1 MRAEM
6 FKVEPFSYIEFRE
19 VQIFKAV
26 NNHATA
32 FIKGILDK
40 DTDENLL
47 ERMSPNE
54 VVTIR
59 AYSYNGEEMVIFK
72 GLICKIALST
82 DDGLKSLEVQASSHT
97 CLMDIK
103 KNICIF
109 QNTEQTFSEIAKY
122 MGGKDRA
129 RVICTKGKEQNIGG
143 IVVQYQETDWEFL
156 KRLASK
162 LNTTLVADCINGRIS
177 FSFGPPKSA
186 KKELHEFTSYS
197 VRNLKEYYDQINT
210 GREECRE
217 SDTFSL
223 MVKTRELLDLCDL
236 VLISGREY
244 YVKSVE
250 CQLDRNEL
258 VNSYEL
264 VTIGGMKVS
273 EVFNSEISGISLEGA
288 VDQVQ
293 QDRIRIRFPQDA
305 DQPCVWFPYVTAY
318 SSPDG
323 TGWYCMP
330 EVGDAVRVYFCDSD
344 ERHAVAINMIHL
356 TCDIRENPDIKYIR
370 SSYGKE
376 IRFEPS
382 ALRMTNNKGIS
393 IILDDKRGITL
404 KSSADIVGLAEG
416 DVWLHGGKEMQI
428 IGDKGVTVRQGDNK
442 IEIKDGINQT
452 AKTITQK

>member
-82 DDGLKSLEVQASSHT
+82 DDGLKNLEVQASSHT

-186 KKELHEFTSYS
+186 KKEPHEF
-197 VRNLKEYYDQINT
+197 
-210 GREECRE
+210 
-217 SDTFSL
+217 
-223 MVKTRELLDLCDL
+223 
-236 VLISGREY
+236 
-244 YVKSVE
+244 
-250 CQLDRNEL
+250 
-258 VNSYEL
+258 NSY
-264 VTIGGMKVS
+264 
-273 EVFNSEISGISLEGA
+273 VFSN
-288 VDQVQ
+288 
-293 QDRIRIRFPQDA
+293 
-305 DQPCVWFPYVTAY
+305 
-318 SSPDG
+318 
-323 TGWYCMP
+323 
-330 EVGDAVRVYFCDSD
+330 
-344 ERHAVAINMIHL
+344 
-356 TCDIRENPDIKYIR
+356 
-370 SSYGKE
+370 
-376 IRFEPS
+376 
-382 ALRMTNNKGIS
+382 
-393 IILDDKRGITL
+393 
-404 KSSADIVGLAEG
+404 
-416 DVWLHGGKEMQI
+416 
-428 IGDKGVTVRQGDNK
+428 
-442 IEIKDGINQT
+442 
-452 AKTITQK
+452 